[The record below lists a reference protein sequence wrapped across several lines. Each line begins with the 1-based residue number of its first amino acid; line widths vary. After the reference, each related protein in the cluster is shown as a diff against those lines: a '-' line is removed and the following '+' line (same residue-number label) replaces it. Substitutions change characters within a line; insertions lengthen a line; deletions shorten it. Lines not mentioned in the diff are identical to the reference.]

1 MKNAKTRRK
10 EKRAKIYGSS
20 YAEPESAVRI
30 IEKKEPK
37 PLRALTEAQG
47 QYIAS
52 IISNTI
58 TFGIGPQGT
67 GKSYVAGAWA
77 ADQLKQGLC
86 EKLIIT
92 RPVIE
97 SGRNMGALPGTL
109 EEKFA
114 PFMKPFNS
122 VLEERLGKTFFE
134 YLKKT
139 GKIEAYPLEYMRGE
153 TFNNSLVILDE
164 AQNATDDQ
172 LLMFMTRIGEG
183 SKMIIDGSIT
193 QCDIRNSGLQNA
205 VRRLRSVQEIGVVE
219 FDIDDIVRHG
229 LIKEILRAYE

>member
-1 MKNAKTRRK
+1 MFWKRDW
-10 EKRAKIYGSS
+10 EK
-20 YAEPESAVRI
+20 P
-30 IEKKEPK
+30 
-37 PLRALTEAQG
+37 
-47 QYIAS
+47 
-52 IISNTI
+52 
-58 TFGIGPQGT
+58 
-67 GKSYVAGAWA
+67 
-77 ADQLKQGLC
+77 
-86 EKLIIT
+86 
-92 RPVIE
+92 
-97 SGRNMGALPGTL
+97 
-109 EEKFA
+109 
-114 PFMKPFNS
+114 
-122 VLEERLGKTFFE
+122 FFE